1 MIEPQTATYTLD
13 EFGEDVRRV
22 LTKHGEA
29 PEGILRLGPSL
40 QRLAKEGGDLWPLG
54 EPAQGSSGLPARTL
68 YRDPHQRFVL
78 LLVQFRP
85 NTPTAIH
92 SHEGWVVTCVLSGSD
107 HHTTWR
113 RVEEESTPSRVKL
126 EVAQDHHMFP
136 GEIGYLFNEP
146 YNIHRNW
153 AGAEG
158 VTEIHLAAGRGRRLY
173 HIDEAT
179 GQCLEAPNLGR

>member
-1 MIEPQTATYTLD
+1 MIQQQAETYTLAG
-13 EFGEDVRRV
+13 FGEDVRRV
-22 LTKHGEA
+22 LTKYGEA
-29 PEGILRLGPSL
+29 PEGILRLGLLL
-40 QRLAKEGGDLWPLG
+40 QRLAKEGGDLWQLG
-54 EPAQGSSGLPARTL
+54 EPTQGSSGLPARTL
-68 YRDPHQRFVL
+68 YRDPDQRFVL

-113 RVEEESTPSRVKL
+113 RVEEESTASRVKL

-136 GEIGYLFNEP
+136 GEIGYLFNDP

-153 AGAEG
+153 AGSEG

-179 GQCLEAPNLGR
+179 GQCYEAPSLGR